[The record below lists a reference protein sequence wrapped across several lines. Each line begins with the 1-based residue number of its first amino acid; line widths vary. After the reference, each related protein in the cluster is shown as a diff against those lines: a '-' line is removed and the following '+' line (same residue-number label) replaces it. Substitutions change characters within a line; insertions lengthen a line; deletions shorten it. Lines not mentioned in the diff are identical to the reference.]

1 MKEFFSRAQLAGS
14 VRSFSGPVAGRPVAG
29 RPARGRSARGR
40 PAAEGWLTGRLGVLV
55 IFAACFLGLL
65 VADWAHW
72 SELADAVFF
81 MASTLTAYYVR
92 PSGLL
97 PVVVSPPL
105 LFFVACAVEKTLTSS
120 GPAAAFDATVTA
132 LAGAA
137 GWLFAG
143 TGLTVVIALLRGLP
157 SEVRALILSLRS
169 LSRGPNGCPRGSYF
183 RSSRGSWNAM
193 RSLTASTSSTSPNPS
208 PASFSSTPLTSSS
221 GTEAPLVRP
230 TVPALSSHRSSTSLA
245 SSTR

>member
-1 MKEFFSRAQLAGS
+1 MF
-14 VRSFSGPVAGRPVAG
+14 V
-29 RPARGRSARGR
+29 
-40 PAAEGWLTGRLGVLV
+40 
-55 IFAACFLGLL
+55 ACFLGLM

-120 GPAAAFDATVTA
+120 GPAAAFEATVTA
-132 LAGAA
+132 LAGSA
-137 GWLFAG
+137 GWLLAG
-143 TGLTVVIALLRGLP
+143 TGVTVVIALLRGLP

-169 LSRGPNGCPRGSYF
+169 LSRGPNGRPSDSDCAIESAQRSYF

-230 TVPALSSHRSSTSLA
+230 TVPALSSHRSSISLA

>member
-1 MKEFFSRAQLAGS
+1 MKEFFSRTQLAGS
-14 VRSFSGPVAGRPVAG
+14 VRSGSGPVGG
-29 RPARGRSARGR
+29 RPARRR
-40 PAAEGWLTGRLGVLV
+40 PEAEGRLTGRGGVLV
-55 IFAACFLGLL
+55 VFAACFFGLL

-81 MASTLTAYYVR
+81 MASSLTAYYVR

-105 LFFVACAVEKTLTSS
+105 LFFAACALEKALTSS
-120 GPAAAFDATVTA
+120 GLVAAFEATVAA
-132 LAGAA
+132 LAGST

-143 TGLTVVIALLRGLP
+143 TGLTVAIALLRGLP

-169 LSRGPNGCPRGSYF
+169 LFPARPHRPHRPHHRHLSYF
-183 RSSRGSWNAM
+183 RSSRGSWNAI
-193 RSLTASTSSTSPNPS
+193 RSLTASTSSTSLNPS

-221 GTEAPLVRP
+221 GTEAPLVTP

>member
-1 MKEFFSRAQLAGS
+1 VKEFFSRTQLAGS
-14 VRSFSGPVAGRPVAG
+14 IRSFSGPVSG
-29 RPARGRSARGR
+29 RPARAR
-40 PAAEGWLTGRLGVLV
+40 PAPGGRLTGRGGVLV
-55 IFAACFLGLL
+55 VFAACFCGLL

-72 SELADAVFF
+72 GELADAVFF
-81 MASTLTAYYVR
+81 MAASLTAYYVR

-105 LFFVACAVEKTLTSS
+105 LFFIACAVEKTLTSS
-120 GPAAAFDATVTA
+120 GPTAAFEATVTA

-137 GWLFAG
+137 GWLLAG

-169 LSRGPNGCPRGSYF
+169 LSRRPSGSYF

-208 PASFSSTPLTSSS
+208 AASFSSTPLTSSS